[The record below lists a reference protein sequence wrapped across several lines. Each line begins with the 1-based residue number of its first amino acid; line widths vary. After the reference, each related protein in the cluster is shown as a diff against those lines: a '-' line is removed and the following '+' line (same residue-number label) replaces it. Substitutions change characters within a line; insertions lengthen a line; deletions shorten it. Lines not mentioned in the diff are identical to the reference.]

1 MYIYTN
7 MYVCVYVYVCTY
19 IYTQAQ
25 ELDPVSGCSISIEW
39 IKTIS
44 IEWIGF
50 DRAYRHDRNPLQ
62 AGGFGQLRQG
72 NRAVSKATTMFI
84 MGW

>member
-25 ELDPVSGCSISIEW
+25 ELDPVSGCSISIE
-39 IKTIS
+39 
-44 IEWIGF
+44 
-50 DRAYRHDRNPLQ
+50 
-62 AGGFGQLRQG
+62 
-72 NRAVSKATTMFI
+72 
-84 MGW
+84 